1 MASLAWRG
9 GGKTE
14 WAFPLSARKHPAPQK
29 RKMLLAHSMI
39 RMKKRTPFLLFFFC
53 CCSGRHWPIT
63 LYLDSVAFRQTSWR
77 AKRYISTLDGEDNPL
92 INPRGQKMW
101 SVGGE
106 KKRFFFSFSC
116 VPNRGKTTRS
126 VSLLRRIFAPAAFP
140 LSMGAHWARVQH

>member
-1 MASLAWRG
+1 MGIPSLGQKASRSS
-9 GGKTE
+9 E
-14 WAFPLSARKHPAPQK
+14 EEDV
-29 RKMLLAHSMI
+29 AHSMI
-39 RMKKRTPFLLFFFC
+39 RMKKRRPFFAILL
-53 CCSGRHWPIT
+53 
-63 LYLDSVAFRQTSWR
+63 LLMLRQTLANHAIFGFGCIPSDWLWR

-106 KKRFFFSFSC
+106 KKRFFSSSSC

-126 VSLLRRIFAPAAFP
+126 VSLLRRIFAPAVFP

>member
-1 MASLAWRG
+1 MGIPSLGQKASRSSEEKDVACPFHDPD
-9 GGKTE
+9 E
-14 WAFPLSARKHPAPQK
+14 EEDAFFAI
-29 RKMLLAHSMI
+29 LL
-39 RMKKRTPFLLFFFC
+39 LL
-53 CCSGRHWPIT
+53 
-63 LYLDSVAFRQTSWR
+63 LLRQTLANHAIFGFGCIPPDWLWR

-106 KKRFFFSFSC
+106 KKRFFSSSSY

-126 VSLLRRIFAPAAFP
+126 VSLLRRIFAPAVFP